1 MPIDDYVVYFKM
13 KNVPFT
19 NSIGTKYLYHSEAM
33 KSINNKLQFCV
44 QNNTFALFT
53 GEPGTG
59 KSTFLKMFADTLN
72 PEDYLVLY
80 VSMSNV
86 TPRWLY
92 SVPLELLGIK
102 PHNYVN
108 DARKKFHEQLRI
120 QKSTYNRKV
129 VMIIDGLICLLRV
142 TVSLIC

>member
-19 NSIGTKYLYHSEAM
+19 NSIGTKYLCHSEAM
-33 KSINNKLQFCV
+33 KGINNKLQFCV
-44 QNNTFALFT
+44 QNNSFALFT

-86 TPRWLY
+86 TPQDG
-92 SVPLELLGIK
+92 S
-102 PHNYVN
+102 
-108 DARKKFHEQLRI
+108 I
-120 QKSTYNRKV
+120 QF
-129 VMIIDGLICLLRV
+129 L
-142 TVSLIC
+142 